1 MKKIRILALAL
12 SALLMLSA
20 CGGGAATPAPSAG
33 TPSAAP
39 AMTPTPVN
47 SAPPAAKPVKDVL
60 TIANK
65 YEPANLD
72 PHNVN
77 SVSAFTLCYQ
87 VYDRLFM
94 ADENN
99 NIIPQL
105 AETWE
110 WIDDTTLRVKLVEGV
125 EFTNGTPLTAEDVV
139 YSMRR
144 ACENSYSA
152 ATMSNFDGPACA
164 VVDEYTVD
172 LKTKSAY
179 PNALR
184 ILTHGRASIVCQEAI
199 EEMGDEA
206 YGRTPVGSGRL
217 IVEKWNS
224 GDMLVFKR
232 NDNYWDKE
240 ALPQW
245 STMNFR
251 FISENATRA
260 IEVETGGADVG
271 MEIAG
276 ADLSRLQ
283 SNPDVNVL
291 VGPGATM
298 NQIVINSVNF
308 PGLDNVKFREALHTA
323 LNMEAI
329 TKAAYITAD
338 VAASIFPPSTEGYV
352 DCSARTTYDVE
363 KAKQLLAE
371 SGYDVSK
378 PVKINLSKGTEI
390 QAAAEMIGNMWTA
403 IGLKV
408 EIEILD
414 NATLVTNNA
423 QGKTPIALTTN
434 TTSAG
439 NPETLLINFE
449 KASAG
454 WTADADLV
462 ARIQEAKTIINDA
475 DRAAAYTALQ
485 EEIWDLHT
493 VIPICVAQVAY
504 ASRTNVGGLECHPSK
519 QPDLSKIYF
528 TE

>member
-1 MKKIRILALAL
+1 MTKKIRILALAL
-12 SALLMLSA
+12 SALMMLSA
-20 CGGGAATPAPSAG
+20 CGGGGSATPAPSAAPG
-33 TPSAAP
+33 TDATPAPAESAAP
-39 AMTPTPVN
+39 VQ
-47 SAPPAAKPVKDVL
+47 VKDEL
-60 TIANK
+60 IIANK
-65 YEPANLD
+65 YEPATLD

-77 SVSAFTLCYQ
+77 SVTAFTLAYQ
-87 VYDRLFM
+87 IFDRLFM

-99 NIIPQL
+99 NIVPQL

-110 WIDDTTLRVKLVEGV
+110 WVDDTTLRVKIHEGV

-139 YSMRR
+139 YSMQR
-144 ACENSYSA
+144 ACESSYSA
-152 ATMSNFDGPACA
+152 ATMNNFDGPACA

-172 LKTKSAY
+172 IKTKSPY

-184 ILTHGRASIVCQEAI
+184 ILTHGRASIVCKEAI
-199 EEMGDEA
+199 EEMGDE
-206 YGRTPVGSGRL
+206 YGRAPVGSGRL

-224 GDMLVFKR
+224 GDSLIFSR
-232 NDNYWDKE
+232 NENYWDKD
-240 ALPQW
+240 AMPQW
-245 STMNFR
+245 KTLNFR

-276 ADLSRLQ
+276 TDLARLE
-283 SNPDVNVL
+283 SNPEVNVL

-298 NQIVINSVNF
+298 NQLVINSVNF
-308 PGLDNVKFREALHTA
+308 PELTNVKFREALHTA

-329 TKAAYITAD
+329 TKAAYVTAD
-338 VAASIFPPSTEGYV
+338 AAASIFPPSTEGYT
-352 DCSARTTYDVE
+352 DCSSHTTYDVE

-371 SGYDVSK
+371 SGYDTSK
-378 PVKINLSKGTEI
+378 PLTINLSKGTEI
-390 QAAAEMIGNMWTA
+390 QAAAEMIANMWTA
-403 IGLKV
+403 IGLNV
-408 EIEILD
+408 NIEILD

-423 QGKTPIALTTN
+423 KGATPIALTTN

-462 ARIQEAKTIINDA
+462 ARIQKAKTIVNDSE
-475 DRAAAYTALQ
+475 RAAAYSALQ

-493 VIPICVAQVAY
+493 VIPICVARVAY
-504 ASRTNVGGLECHPSK
+504 ATRDNVAGLECHPSK

-528 TE
+528 TK

>member
-1 MKKIRILALAL
+1 MKKTRLLALTM
-12 SALLMLSA
+12 SALMLLSA
-20 CGGGAATPAPSAG
+20 CGGGGKPT
-33 TPSAAP
+33 TDPSAAP
-39 AMTPTPVN
+39 SNAPEQPGEPVERDEL
-47 SAPPAAKPVKDVL
+47 V
-60 TIANK
+60 IATK
-65 YEPANLD
+65 YEPASLD

-77 SVSAFTLCYQ
+77 SVTAFMLDYQ
-87 VYDRLFM
+87 VFDRLFV
-94 ADENN
+94 ADAENN
-99 NIIPQL
+99 IVPQL

-110 WIDDTTLRVKLVEGV
+110 WVDENTLRVKIHEGV
-125 EFTNGTPLTAEDVV
+125 EFSNGTPLTAEDVV
-139 YSMRR
+139 YSMQR
-144 ACENSYSA
+144 ACESSYSA

-172 LKTKSAY
+172 IKTKTPY

-184 ILTHGRASIVCQEAI
+184 ILTHGRASIVCKEAI
-199 EEMGDEA
+199 EELGDG
-206 YGRTPVGSGRL
+206 YGHAPVGSGRL
-217 IVEKWNS
+217 TVEKWNS
-224 GDMLVFKR
+224 GDSLIFKR
-232 NDNYWDKE
+232 NENYWNPE
-240 ALPQW
+240 ELPKW
-245 STMNFR
+245 ERLNCR

-260 IEVETGGADVG
+260 IEVETGGVDIA

-276 ADLSRLQ
+276 ADLTRLE
-283 SNPDVNVL
+283 SNPDVKVL

-298 NQIVINSVNF
+298 NQLVINSVNF

-338 VAASIFPPSTEGYV
+338 VAESIFPPATEGYT

-371 SGYDVSK
+371 SGYDVSQ
-378 PVKINLSKGTEI
+378 PLKITEI
-390 QAAAEMIGNMWTA
+390 QAAAEMIANMWTA

-423 QGKTPIALTTN
+423 NGVTPIALTTN

-462 ARIQEAKTIINDA
+462 ARIQEAKTIVDDA
-475 DRAAAYTALQ
+475 ERAAAYSALQ

-493 VIPICVAQVAY
+493 VIPVCVARVAY
-504 ASRTNVGGLECHPSK
+504 ATGSDVAGLECHPSK
-519 QPDLSKIYF
+519 QPDLSKVYF
-528 TE
+528 TK

>member
-1 MKKIRILALAL
+1 MKKTRILALAL
-12 SALLMLSA
+12 CGLLMLSA
-20 CGGGAATPAPSAG
+20 CGGGAATPAPAESK
-33 TPSAAP
+33 AP
-39 AMTPTPVN
+39 ELTPTPVE
-47 SAPPAAKPVKDVL
+47 SAPPAAQPAKDELV
-60 TIANK
+60 IANK

-87 VYDRLFM
+87 VYDRLFT

-110 WIDDTTLRVKLVEGV
+110 WIDETTLRIKLVEGV

-139 YSMRR
+139 YSMQR
-144 ACENSYSA
+144 ACESSYSA

-172 LKTKSAY
+172 LKTKSPY

-199 EEMGDEA
+199 EEMGVEA

-224 GDMLVFKR
+224 GDSLIFKR
-232 NDNYWDKE
+232 NDNYWNPDE
-240 ALPQW
+240 LPQW
-245 STMNFR
+245 KTMNFR

-276 ADLSRLQ
+276 ADLARLQ
-283 SNPDVNVL
+283 ANPDLKVL

-298 NQIVINSVNF
+298 NQLVINSVNY

-329 TKAAYITAD
+329 TKAAYVTAD
-338 VAASIFPPSTEGYV
+338 VAASIFPPSTEGYI
-352 DCSARTTYDVE
+352 DCSAKTTYDVE
-363 KAKQLLAE
+363 KAKALLAE
-371 SGYDVSK
+371 SGYDVSQ
-378 PVKINLSKGTEI
+378 PLKINLSKGTEI
-390 QAAAEMIGNMWTA
+390 QAAAEMIANMWTA

-408 EIEILD
+408 EVEILD

-454 WTADADLV
+454 WTADAELV
-462 ARIQEAKTIINDA
+462 GRIQEAKTIVDDA
-475 DRAAAYTALQ
+475 ARAAAYSDLQ

-504 ASRTNVGGLECHPSK
+504 ATRGNVAGLECHPSK